1 MRPQRYSVRRERI
14 YEAVAASH
22 EHPSAEM
29 IYNQLKSEL
38 PQLSLGTVYRNL
50 NQLAKEGRL
59 IRLEC
64 GSVDRF
70 DATVAP
76 HTHFCCTACG
86 RMLDLPV
93 PYDPALD
100 REAERWGCQ
109 VAGHCLTFLG
119 ICSGCGGKNTVL

>member
-1 MRPQRYSVRRERI
+1 MRPQRYSARRERI
-14 YEAVAASH
+14 YESVAASC

-50 NQLAKEGRL
+50 NQLAEEGRL
-59 IRLEC
+59 SRLDS
-64 GSVDRF
+64 GSADRF

-86 RMLDLPV
+86 RVLDLPV

-100 REAERWGCQ
+100 REAERWGCK
-109 VAGHCLTFLG
+109 VKGHSLTFLG